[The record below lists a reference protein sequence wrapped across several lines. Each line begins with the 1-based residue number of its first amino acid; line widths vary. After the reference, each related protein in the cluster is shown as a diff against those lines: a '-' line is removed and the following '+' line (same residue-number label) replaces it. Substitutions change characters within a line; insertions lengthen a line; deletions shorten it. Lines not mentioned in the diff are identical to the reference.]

1 MVFGAL
7 GAVIGLTGVFWVL
20 GAVMAAGCVI
30 ARRQRAARA

>member
-1 MVFGAL
+1 
-7 GAVIGLTGVFWVL
+7 VFWVL